1 MSPKAEQYL
10 AKANECADF
19 ASMMSDPNAKRTLEE
34 VAQRWF
40 KMAERVEQDECAEQE
55 KLRGH

>member
-19 ASMMSDPNAKRTLEE
+19 ASMMSVSQRETNTRRSRTTM
-34 VAQRWF
+34 VQN
-40 KMAERVEQDECAEQE
+40 
-55 KLRGH
+55 G

>member
-40 KMAERVEQDECAEQE
+40 KMAERVEQDECAE
-55 KLRGH
+55 